1 MNKAILIAACFAT
14 STLLFSCKSKKMQVK
29 DGAVISYNG
38 QFTERNSS
46 SSNVTKTD
54 RGLMMTF
61 QSDVLFPINSSYLSE
76 QAKTAL
82 LEFVE
87 VVKDH
92 PTAQIQVDGHTD
104 ATGEAEYNKWLSDK
118 RATSVKVFLVS
129 AGISESRIATHGF
142 GLEKPV
148 DTNKTKEGRQKNR
161 RVEITILN

>member
-1 MNKAILIAACFAT
+1 MNK
-14 STLLFSCKSKKMQVK
+14 STLFIACIASSLFLFSCKMKKMDIK
-29 DGAVISYNG
+29 NPAVISYTG
-38 QFTERNSS
+38 QTGNTTKP
-46 SSNVTKTD
+46 SNVTETD

-61 QSDVLFPINSSYLSE
+61 ASDVLFPINSSYLTDE
-76 QAKTAL
+76 AKTAL

-92 PTAQIQVDGHTD
+92 PAANIQVDGHTD
-104 ATGEAEYNKWLSDK
+104 ATGTAEYNKWLSDK

-129 AGISESRIATHGF
+129 AGISESRIATQGY

-148 DTNKTKEGRQKNR
+148 DTNSTPEGRQKNR